1 MPQNFQNCVGGDAH
15 IAPLGSCNFAGDS
28 RKTGAICRADVGI
41 GPYERLVNGRLQIGV
56 LKAADADGKAAA
68 GQQREDKKAA

>member
-1 MPQNFQNCVGGDAH
+1 MIGRALFLRSAVYRAHRKNSQICVGVDCVH
-15 IAPLGSCNFAGDS
+15 HPS
-28 RKTGAICRADVGI
+28 
-41 GPYERLVNGRLQIGV
+41 PYERLVNGRLQIGV